1 MVSDNIVALVA
12 HFEGFRARPYRDL
25 GGVWTIGFGDTELPA
40 KGVEYITRE
49 EAMQRLSQKLSDNVN
64 ALLLDVSPGKD
75 ITREVV
81 EATASLAYN
90 IGLRRAIQSQWWK
103 TCKQG
108 KLDLTLLFRWR
119 MANGKHVYGLLRR
132 RVAEALHALGR
143 DWRECK
149 RYDTLARK
157 VIDGKAF
164 PVDLANKIVTMA

>member
-1 MVSDNIVALVA
+1 MVSDNIVSLVA

-49 EAMQRLSQKLSDNVN
+49 EAMQRLSERLSDNVN
-64 ALLLDVSPGKD
+64 ALLLDVGHGNYVS
-75 ITREVV
+75 REVV

-90 IGLRRAIQSQWWK
+90 IGLRRAIESQWWK

-108 KLDLTLLFRWR
+108 QPNLVSLLRWR
-119 MANGKHVYGLLRR
+119 MANGKYVYGLLRR
-132 RVAEALHALGR
+132 RVAEALHAIGR
-143 DWRECK
+143 DWRDYEK
-149 RYDTLARK
+149 YDALARK

-164 PVDLANKIVTMA
+164 PVDLANKIVSIA

>member
-1 MVSDNIVALVA
+1 MVSDNIVVLVA

-64 ALLLDVSPGKD
+64 ALLLDVGQGNYV
-75 ITREVV
+75 TREVV
-81 EATASLAYN
+81 ESTASLAYN
-90 IGLRRAIQSQWWK
+90 IGLRRAMRTQWWK

-119 MANGKHVYGLLRR
+119 MVGSKHIFGLLRR
-132 RVAEALHALGR
+132 RVAEALHAIGR
-143 DWRECK
+143 DWREYK
-149 RYDTLARK
+149 KYDTLARK
-157 VIDGKAF
+157 VINGEVF
-164 PVDLANKIVTMA
+164 PVELANKIVTMA